1 MDPWLY
7 DTAEDLD
14 QTLIERLRR
23 FPRKPDMLVYGARS
37 VAALAMRASMRIY
50 HRLLVTGRDNMPRE
64 GSFVLVAN
72 HTSHLDTLAI
82 LSAMPLKKL
91 HRIFPAAAKDFFFVS
106 VPRLAI
112 ASIVV
117 NALPFDRKA
126 NIRQSLSLCQGLLE
140 NPGNVLLL
148 YPEGT
153 RTTTGEMNEFKP
165 GIGLLLAGTPWPVV
179 PCYVDGAYRA
189 WPKGKRFP
197 RPYRVRL
204 AIGQPRDYSHLKRGK
219 AAAQEISE
227 DLRRAIVALAPKLG
241 SESG

>member
-1 MDPWLY
+1 MEPWLY

-14 QTLIERLRR
+14 QTLLERLRR

-37 VAALAMRASMRIY
+37 LAALMLRAAMRTY
-50 HRLLVTGRDNMPRE
+50 HRLQVTGRENLPKE

-82 LSAMPLKKL
+82 LSAMPLRKL
-91 HRIFPAAAKDFFFVS
+91 HQVFPAAAKDFFFVS
-106 VPRLAI
+106 IPRLAI

-117 NALPFDRKA
+117 NALPFDRETH
-126 NIRQSLSLCQGLLE
+126 IRQSLSLCQNLLE

-148 YPEGT
+148 FPEGT
-153 RTTTGEMNEFKP
+153 RTTTGKMGEFKP
-165 GIGLLLAGTPWPVV
+165 GIGLLLANTPCPVV

-189 WPKGKRFP
+189 WPKGRWLP

-204 AIGQPRDYSHLKRGK
+204 TIGQARSYSHLKRGK
-219 AAAQEISE
+219 RAAQEISE
-227 DLRRAIVALAPKLG
+227 DLRKAIVALGP
-241 SESG
+241 SGDSRT